1 MATLSDRFEKA
12 LVWATRLHAE
22 QERKGSGVPY
32 ISHLLAVAA
41 SALEHGADEDQAIAA
56 LLHDAVEDQGGVETL
71 SQIVQRFGPRVAR
84 IVEGCSDTLS
94 SHPKP
99 PWRERKEAYIAHL
112 REASASVRLVS
123 ACDKLHNARSIL
135 RDLAAIGDEFWGRFT
150 ASEEESLWY
159 YRSVVEAL
167 GHDWGHPIVGELRTV
182 VDEIH
187 RAAKVAGSS
196 WTAPWPNRSRC
207 CKHRSSPRWTGDSYV
222 PASRIIDNRRMFH
235 LDQRLR

>member
-123 ACDKLHNARSIL
+123 ACDKLHNVRSII
-135 RDLAAIGDEFWGRFT
+135 RDHHELEDALWSRFRGGKEGT
-150 ASEEESLWY
+150 RWY
-159 YRSVVEAL
+159 YRELIEVYDTFGESPL
-167 GHDWGHPIVGELRTV
+167 TSELRLAVQQMLKDT
-182 VDEIH
+182 E
-187 RAAKVAGSS
+187 
-196 WTAPWPNRSRC
+196 
-207 CKHRSSPRWTGDSYV
+207 
-222 PASRIIDNRRMFH
+222 
-235 LDQRLR
+235 